1 MDKDEV
7 INMLDQAH
15 LDLMDAKLL
24 MDDCRYFHL
33 AGELVACSTI
43 MSKIIRTTQREY

>member
-1 MDKDEV
+1 MGKDEV
-7 INMLDQAH
+7 IEMLDQAH
-15 LDLMDAKLL
+15 LDLMDAKSL

-43 MSKIIRTTQREY
+43 MSKIIRAAQKEY